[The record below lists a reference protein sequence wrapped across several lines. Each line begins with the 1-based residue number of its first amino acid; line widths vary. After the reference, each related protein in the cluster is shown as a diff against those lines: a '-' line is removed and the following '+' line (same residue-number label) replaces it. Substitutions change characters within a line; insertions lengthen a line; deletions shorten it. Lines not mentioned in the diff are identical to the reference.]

1 VRLSQFRTIWQAFQR
16 KYDNNFSMS
25 GSVFMK
31 YKKILSWNL
40 ILKSSPKKY
49 RHKVVL
55 LMDSVKKRL
64 IKSLHLQ
71 GKMLRLR
78 GTMLPDATKMI
89 YRFFLDTNLTH
100 KFNMKNWF
108 HMMKLDT
115 HLNLECEYMIN

>member
-1 VRLSQFRTIWQAFQR
+1 
-16 KYDNNFSMS
+16 MS

-55 LMDSVKKRL
+55 LIDSVKKRL

-78 GTMLPDATKMI
+78 GTMLPDATKMV
-89 YRFFLDTNLTH
+89 YRFFLDINLTY
-100 KFNMKNWF
+100 KFSIKNWF
-108 HMMKLDT
+108 KMMKLDAC
-115 HLNLECEYMIN
+115 LNLECKDTLNF